1 MDAELIADLFR
12 GEIATC
18 RDRRIKELSPAVRLP
33 DPPVSVVHRSD
44 SSATTANFTAF
55 LTDRL
60 RRAHPH
66 PRGGPARR
74 RRRERPRPVRL
85 PSPRTVA
92 TAAEDMAGP
101 GQSAASRLNYTP
113 VPATSASPSPP
124 GAVGQ
129 SRFKPDLVVRHSRRV
144 RPGGAGHGSHEFH
157 IYAAEWTPEYVAI
170 FVDHQLVKLVEQS
183 PAYPM
188 QFMLGIYEFPDEG
201 QTPHPAHPYP
211 KELTVDYVRGYRRTT
226 RALDPRLDTR
236 RQGVDPAS

>member
-12 GEIATC
+12 GEIATR
-18 RDRRIKELSPAVRLP
+18 RDRWIKELSPAVRLP

-129 SRFKPDLVVRHSRRV
+129 SRFKPDLVVRQAQPAARLYTPQYGLFELRQ
-144 RPGGAGHGSHEFH
+144 RPSTTP
-157 IYAAEWTPEYVAI
+157 AAW
-170 FVDHQLVKLVEQS
+170 S
-183 PAYPM
+183 PS
-188 QFMLGIYEFPDEG
+188 G
-201 QTPHPAHPYP
+201 
-211 KELTVDYVRGYRRTT
+211 
-226 RALDPRLDTR
+226 
-236 RQGVDPAS
+236 